1 MASEQE
7 PVPSSS
13 PRRVPRRVVYLPVRE
28 AQLQSDLASFKPKR
42 RFAQGDAAKLIIPV
56 TDEPD
61 CNLASLEVA
70 PLLAVS
76 GRRSAREPTG
86 NSAASPRRSVHGS
99 SRRLIVNADD
109 FGGSHSINQAVIRA
123 HRDGILTTAS
133 LMVNGDAFDEAVE
146 LAKANPTLGIGLHL
160 TLVCGKATCGKLE
173 IPDLV
178 NIFGE
183 FSNSPVAAGG
193 RYFFSSQLRLQL
205 AREIG
210 AQFSKFKRTGLSL
223 DHVNGH
229 LNIHLHPTVL
239 RILLSRHLE
248 WGIRHFRLTDDP
260 FALNRKLARGRW
272 LYRVSHAF
280 IFHRLSRRARKHLV
294 RGGIRFTDH
303 VFGLLQNARVDE
315 NFITKLLPVL
325 PRGDSELYSH
335 PSLDEFRHEF
345 DALISPRIKAQVA
358 ELGIELVRYQD
369 L

>member
-1 MASEQE
+1 MD
-7 PVPSSS
+7 
-13 PRRVPRRVVYLPVRE
+13 LPVRE
-28 AQLQSDLASFKPKR
+28 APLQNDLARFKPKR
-42 RFAQGDAAKLIIPV
+42 RITQGAVAKLILPDPV
-56 TDEPD
+56 QPD
-61 CNLASLEVA
+61 SPPPSLGVA
-70 PLLAVS
+70 PPFVVS
-76 GRRSAREPTG
+76 GRRSSGKPTG
-86 NSAASPRRSVHGS
+86 NSAVSVRRSVHGPI
-99 SRRLIVNADD
+99 RRLIVNADD
-109 FGGSHSINQAVIRA
+109 FGRSHSINQAVIRA

-146 LAKANPTLGIGLHL
+146 LAKANPALGIGLHL
-160 TLVCGKATCGKLE
+160 TLVCGKATCGQLE
-173 IPDLV
+173 TPDLV
-178 NIFGE
+178 NMFGE

-193 RYFFSSQLRLQL
+193 RYFLSSKLRLQL

-210 AQFSKFKRTGLSL
+210 AQFSKFKRTGLPL

-239 RILLSRHLE
+239 RVLLSRHLE
-248 WGIRHFRLTDDP
+248 WGIRHFRLTDDS

-272 LYRVSHAF
+272 LYRASHAF
-280 IFHRLSRRARKHLV
+280 IFYQLSRRARKHLV

-315 NFITKLLPVL
+315 NFIAKLLPVL